1 MRHHDLRMVLAA
13 IVAFGPVVF
22 AAAYGVANAS
32 RLQAAGAA
40 TVASA
45 PAEERAMIIAPQPE
59 HEIRPMVSSAPPAP
73 QAFISV
79 SLDRPRPRHQ
89 KTQLAQ

>member
-1 MRHHDLRMVLAA
+1 MVLAA

-59 HEIRPMVSSAPPAP
+59 HEIRPMVFSAPLGP

-89 KTQLAQ
+89 KTRLAQ